1 MNNSYTRLYAIV
13 NFNICTFLVSA
24 AFASF
29 TFFIIA
35 YSPSLLAETTQ
46 LKQEASL
53 GTGFLI
59 STDGHVVTAWHV
71 IKNKQRVYVGP
82 ITGNKWKR
90 ARVIKLDEKNDLALL
105 QVSNLSRPPL
115 ELAEWADVPIGLEA
129 YSIGFPIPKLLGL
142 SRKMTQGLV
151 NGDRTESGDEGFFQ
165 FSAETQKGN
174 SGGPVFSP
182 DGLVIGV
189 VQKKLNALK
198 IAERS
203 KDLPENVNYAIKS
216 ASVIKFLEG
225 TGVPVN
231 IKKINLN
238 TNLRPYELYRQKH
251 EAVLA
256 VLAKN
261 DPETSRLDLTAP
273 EVVD

>member
-1 MNNSYTRLYAIV
+1 MLRVFHLPHKHTSLDLFSAI
-13 NFNICTFLVSA
+13 FIALLGFLSFYSQHIQAGA
-24 AFASF
+24 AV
-29 TFFIIA
+29 
-35 YSPSLLAETTQ
+35 Q
-46 LKQEASL
+46 QQASL
-53 GTGFLI
+53 GTGFLV
-59 STDGHVVTAWHV
+59 SADGYVVTALHV
-71 IKNKQRVYVGP
+71 IRNKERVYVGP
-82 ITGNKWKR
+82 ITANKWKK
-90 ARVIKLDEKNDLALL
+90 AKIIKLDEKNDLALL
-105 QVSNLSRPPL
+105 KISIASSAPL
-115 ELAEWADVPIGLEA
+115 EFAEWADVPIGLEA
-129 YSIGFPIPKLLGL
+129 YSIGYPIPKLLGL

-165 FSAETQKGN
+165 FSAEIQKGN

-216 ASVIKFLEG
+216 AAVIKFLEG
-225 TGVPVN
+225 TGVNVGVR
-231 IKKINLN
+231 KLNLN
-238 TNLRPYELYRQKH
+238 TNMRPYELYRQKH

-261 DPETSRLDLTAP
+261 DPETSRLDLTTP
-273 EVVD
+273 EVVE

>member
-1 MNNSYTRLYAIV
+1 MNDNNVTDMHDCYLKLKRTLLVLFGFY
-13 NFNICTFLVSA
+13 CLTFI
-24 AFASF
+24 
-29 TFFIIA
+29 TA
-35 YSPSLLAETTQ
+35 YSTPALAEVI
-46 LKQEASL
+46 KAGKGSSF

-59 STDGHVVTAWHV
+59 SADGYVVTAWHV
-71 IKNKQRVYVGP
+71 VKNKQNIYVGP
-82 ITGNKWKR
+82 ITDNQWKK
-90 ARVIKLDEKNDLALL
+90 AKVIKLDEKNDLALL
-105 QVSNLSRPPL
+105 KIPPMARTPL

-129 YSIGFPIPKLLGL
+129 YSIGFPIPRVLGL

-151 NGDRTESGDEGFFQ
+151 NGDKTESGDKGFFQ

-189 VQKKLNALK
+189 VLRKLDALK
-198 IAERS
+198 VAERS

-225 TGVPVN
+225 TGAQLNV
-231 IKKINLN
+231 KKINLN
-238 TNLRPYELYRQKH
+238 TNMRPYELYRQKN

-256 VLAKN
+256 IISKGDADKSVDSAN
-261 DPETSRLDLTAP
+261 PELI
-273 EVVD
+273 E

>member
-35 YSPSLLAETTQ
+35 YSSSSLAETTQ

-82 ITGNKWKR
+82 ITGNKWKK

-225 TGVPVN
+225 TGVTVS
-231 IKKINLN
+231 IKKINLS

-261 DPETSRLDLTAP
+261 DPESSRLDLTAP

>member
-35 YSPSLLAETTQ
+35 YSSSSLAETTQ

-82 ITGNKWKR
+82 ITGNKWKK